1 MIQRKDCI
9 QKAPPPHIGYRYM
22 DRGIPILMEPLSY
35 ISCDSLYL
43 IITRTLYVAYI
54 EIRKIGNIS
63 R

>member
-1 MIQRKDCI
+1 MIQTKDYI
-9 QKAPPPHIGYRYM
+9 QKAPRHIGYRYM
-22 DRGIPILMEPLSY
+22 DLGIPILMEALSY